1 MTKVYVS
8 SVIPAPAADVW
19 NVVRDF
25 NGLPGWA
32 PFVAESR
39 IEQNA
44 HADRIGCIRNF
55 TLKDGGRIREKLLAL
70 SDYDLSC
77 SYAILESPMPVENYV
92 ATLSLTPITD
102 GNMTLAEWQADTDVD
117 GFNLA
122 YAITPGT
129 FEDVVTHVV
138 PVLTER
144 GQYPEEY
151 VPGTLRH
158 KLVGRGDRLPDEHRG
173 ARYRIGGPGS
183 TALSEEQVR
192 AGSLIDS
199 H

>member
-19 NVVRDF
+19 KVVRDF

-55 TLKDGGRIREKLLAL
+55 TLKDGGRIREKLLGL

-102 GNMTLAEWQADTDVD
+102 GNLTLAEWQAEFDC
-117 GFNLA
+117 A
-122 YAITPGT
+122 PGR
-129 FEDVVTHVV
+129 EAA
-138 PVLTER
+138 LT
-144 GQYPEEY
+144 QQ
-151 VPGTLRH
+151 
-158 KLVGRGDRLPDEHRG
+158 
-173 ARYRIGGPGS
+173 IGSGVFQAAF
-183 TALSEEQVR
+183 TALKQR
-192 AGSLIDS
+192 FGR
-199 H
+199 